1 MKAYLFL
8 NFLCIINLIMKNLF
22 YMISLGEMSI
32 MVVLHIIS
40 GGETGGSKNH
50 LLSIVKNMDESK
62 IKNIVICFIK
72 GSLYDEAVKIGIDI
86 RLIEQKKRFDL
97 SIIKDIEEICIKEK
111 IDIINCHG
119 GRANFI
125 GHFLMKRYAA
135 KYVTTI
141 HSDYKDDYRGSFYK
155 TLIYS
160 NINKFVL
167 KSFDYYI
174 TVSDNFKDML
184 IQRGFNKDKIFV
196 VYNGIDFNK
205 PILKLNRD
213 DIIKKYNIPKSSHY
227 VTMVARLHPV
237 KGHKVFLKACSIVLK
252 SFKDVIFILV
262 GDGNIKEELIQYAK
276 ELGIFDKIIFAGFQK
291 PDEFLYLSDFTVL
304 TSYTES
310 FPLSILESALYKKT
324 VISTDVG
331 GISKLIEDGI
341 NGYLIKTGDYEELS
355 KKILSLLNDIEKAY
369 NFGEQLYYKAKT
381 NFSIE
386 KLCSKYEEIY
396 LSIINGGL

>member
-1 MKAYLFL
+1 
-8 NFLCIINLIMKNLF
+8 
-22 YMISLGEMSI
+22 MSI

-40 GGETGGSKNH
+40 GGEIGGSKNH
-50 LLSIVKNMDESK
+50 LLSIVKNMNKSK
-62 IKNIVICFIK
+62 IKNIVVCFIK
-72 GSLYDEAVKIGIDI
+72 GSLYEEAVKIGIDI
-86 RLIEQKKRFDL
+86 RLIEQKKRFDMRIL
-97 SIIKDIEEICIKEK
+97 KDIEKICCDEK

-125 GHFLMKRYAA
+125 GYFLMKKYSA

-160 NINKFVL
+160 NVNKFVL
-167 KSFDYYI
+167 KAFDYYI
-174 TVSDNFKDML
+174 TVSDEFKEML
-184 IQRGFNKDKIFV
+184 IQRNFNKEKIFV

-205 PILKLNRD
+205 SIPKLNRD
-213 DIIKKYNIPKSSHY
+213 DIIEKYDIPKSNHY

-252 SFKDVIFILV
+252 SFKDVFFILV
-262 GDGNIKEELIQYAK
+262 GDGSIKEELIQYAK
-276 ELGIFDKIIFAGFQK
+276 KLEIFDKVIFVGFQK

-310 FPLSILESALYKKT
+310 FPLSILESAFYKKT

-341 NGYLIKTGDYEELS
+341 NGYLIKSGDYETLS
-355 KKILSLLNDIEKAY
+355 IKILSLLNDKNKAY
-369 NFGEQLYYKAKT
+369 NFGEQIYYKAKT

-386 KLCSKYEEIY
+386 KLCDKYEEIY

>member
-1 MKAYLFL
+1 
-8 NFLCIINLIMKNLF
+8 
-22 YMISLGEMSI
+22 

-40 GGETGGSKNH
+40 GGEVGGSKNH

-72 GSLYDEAVKIGIDI
+72 GSLYEEAVKIGIDI
-86 RLIEQKKRFDL
+86 RLIEQNKRFDL
-97 SIIKDIEEICIKEK
+97 SILKDIQKICIREK
-111 IDIINCHG
+111 VDIINCHG

-125 GHFLMKRYAA
+125 GYFLMKKYAA

-141 HSDYKDDYRGSFYK
+141 HSDYKDDYRGNFYK

-160 NINKFVL
+160 NINRFVL
-167 KSFDYYI
+167 RSFNYYI
-174 TVSDNFKDML
+174 TVSEDFKGML
-184 IQRGFNKDKIFV
+184 IKRGFNKEKIFV

-205 PILKLNRD
+205 PIPELNRD
-213 DIIKKYNIPKSSHY
+213 DIIRKYNIPFSSHY

-237 KGHKVFLKACSIVLK
+237 KGHKVFLKACSLVLK
-252 SFKDVIFILV
+252 SFKDVVFILV

-291 PDEFLYLSDFTVL
+291 PDEFIYISDFTVL
-304 TSYTES
+304 ASYSES

-331 GISKLIEDGI
+331 GISKLIEDRV
-341 NGYLIKTGDYEELS
+341 NGYLIKIGDYETLS
-355 KKILSLLNDIEKAY
+355 MKILSLLNDKEESQNYGNK
-369 NFGEQLYYKAKT
+369 LYYKASQ

-386 KLCSKYEEIY
+386 KLCNKYEEIY
-396 LSIINGGL
+396 LSMINGGL